1 MLERA
6 PERLAALPLEG
17 VEWSDWGKPE
27 RIEAV
32 LTRRRSRALAPSRAY
47 AP

>member
-6 PERLAALPLEG
+6 PERLAALELGG

-32 LTRRRSRALAPSRAY
+32 LTLRRSRALVPGRAHAP
-47 AP
+47 